1 MRKHVCNLADSE
13 VLDSRKDSMH
23 DKAGR
28 IYRKRKCGKCLN
40 GFVTYEISKAE
51 LERYEKLNLLFAEM
65 SAIAQNAEQGN
76 MVYL

>member
-1 MRKHVCNLADSE
+1 MRTHVCNLADSE

-40 GFVTYEISKAE
+40 GFVTYEITGQEFAE
-51 LERYEKLNLLFAEM
+51 FERLKKLFAEM
-65 SAIAQNAEQGN
+65 NAIAQQAEQAN
-76 MVYL
+76 MIYL